1 MATRKRGERVI
12 RKSRVV
18 TFRMDQGTW
27 DFMRR
32 LVPYTR
38 YKKAS
43 PFIREGI
50 ELLLRREG
58 ACRRAALSGTAPV
71 GGPGPSLRRQP
82 SGANSTL
89 RSNRQRPAMPSR
101 GPERPQTKPMRE
113 IGLVKRTRNGRPNPL
128 RASGGYRPR
137 R

>member
-1 MATRKRGERVI
+1 MAARKRGERVI

-50 ELLLRREG
+50 ELLLRREEEQPTG
-58 ACRRAALSGTAPV
+58 WTA
-71 GGPGPSLRRQP
+71 
-82 SGANSTL
+82 
-89 RSNRQRPAMPSR
+89 
-101 GPERPQTKPMRE
+101 
-113 IGLVKRTRNGRPNPL
+113 GRPG
-128 RASGGYRPR
+128 RE
-137 R
+137 